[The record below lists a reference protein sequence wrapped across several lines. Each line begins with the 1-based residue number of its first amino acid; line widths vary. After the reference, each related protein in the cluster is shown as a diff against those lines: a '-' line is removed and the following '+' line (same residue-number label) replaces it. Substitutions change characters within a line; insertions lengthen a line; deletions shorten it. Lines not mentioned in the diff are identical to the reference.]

1 MRANLNLKFLS
12 IAIALT
18 LGACGGKQQQQGA
31 GQQALPFPVVKVEAK
46 EVTGHNSYPAS
57 IEGVVNSDIRAKVSG
72 YVKEVLVDEG
82 EKVLAGQTL
91 FRLETAS
98 LSQQAEAAKATVNAA
113 QVEVDRLEPLVK
125 KGIISQVQ
133 LETAKANLAQAKSSH
148 NSITANIGYAT
159 VKSPID
165 GYVGAIPFRVGSLVS
180 PSDPTPLTTVA
191 DISQVYVYFSMN
203 EKDYLD
209 FLQDAEGKTLQDKL
223 DKMPQV
229 SLELANG
236 SIFKEKGKI
245 QTVTGQVNQSTGT
258 ISFRAIFDNPNL
270 IVTNGNSGRILIPST
285 YSELPVIPQ
294 GATFE
299 RQGQIL
305 VYHVKEDNTVSA
317 DVIGIKASID
327 NLYVVESGV
336 ELGDVIVAEGV
347 GKLRPNM
354 TIAPQE
360 VAYDSVVKPLDV
372 VFKN

>member
-1 MRANLNLKFLS
+1 MRSNLNLKFLS

-57 IEGVVNSDIRAKVSG
+57 IEGIVNSDIRAKVSG

-82 EKVLAGQTL
+82 EKVRTGQAL

-148 NSITANIGYAT
+148 NSILANIGYAT

-180 PSDPTPLTTVA
+180 PADPTPMTTVS
-191 DISQVYVYFSMN
+191 DISQVYAYFSMN

-209 FLQDAEGKTLQDKL
+209 FLQNTEGKTLQEKL

-270 IVTNGNSGRILIPST
+270 IVTNGNSGKILIPST

-317 DVIGIKASID
+317 DVIGVKESIA

>member
-1 MRANLNLKFLS
+1 MKANLNFKFLS

-57 IEGVVNSDIRAKVSG
+57 IEGIVNSDIRAKVSG

-82 EKVLAGQTL
+82 EKVRTGQTL

-180 PSDPTPLTTVA
+180 PADPTPMTTVS
-191 DISQVYVYFSMN
+191 DISQVYAYFSMN

-209 FLQDAEGKTLQDKL
+209 FLQNTEGKTLQEKL

-270 IVTNGNSGRILIPST
+270 IVTNGNSGKILIPST

-317 DVIGIKASID
+317 DVIGVKESIA